1 MSRQNSNA
9 DHKTSEFVE
18 KIVQIRRVTKVV
30 KGGKRLSF
38 RATIVIGD
46 GHGRVGV
53 GVAKAA
59 EVPGAIKKAIY
70 QAKRKMITVEV
81 LNGTIS
87 HEVVGRLGA
96 SKVFLKPAPKGTGV
110 IAGGVIRLVLEL
122 AGIHNIVSK
131 SQGASS
137 VINNAFAALDGLANL
152 RRIEDCRSD
161 RGVDIKIRQVGE

>member
-1 MSRQNSNA
+1 MGA
-9 DHKTSEFVE
+9 DQKTSEFVE

-46 GHGRVGV
+46 GNGRVGV

-81 LNGTIS
+81 RHGTIS

-137 VINNAFAALDGLANL
+137 VINNAFAALDGLSNL
-152 RRIEDCRSD
+152 RRIEDCRND